1 MKPNSILPAGKLPPE
16 LLARLLAQ
24 APCAD
29 PRVVIGPGP
38 GLDCAVVRLG
48 DTHLVF
54 KSDPITF
61 AAEEIGWYL
70 VQVNAND
77 IAAAGATPR
86 WMLVTALLP
95 EQATTPELVEAIS
108 RQVFHA
114 CAELGIAVIGGH
126 TEITCGLDRPILAG
140 TLIGEAA
147 PQKLVTPQGAQP
159 GDRVLLTKGVPIEAV
174 SILGREFEDRL
185 RGKFSAQ
192 QIEEARA
199 YLRHPGIS
207 VVRDAEL
214 AMRSGRVHA
223 MHDPTE
229 GGVASALWELAEASQ
244 RSLIINPAAIPVPP
258 LARLLCRH
266 FAINPLA
273 AIASGALLLTA
284 PAEDAANIRRALQT
298 EGIPCAEIGAATDG
312 PAEVRTPQG
321 KLLPRPQRDEI
332 ARIMEEM
339 TTGTHNQTK

>member
-1 MKPNSILPAGKLPPE
+1 MKTGSILPAGKLPPQ
-16 LLARLLAQ
+16 LLTRLLAQ
-24 APCAD
+24 APCRD

-38 GLDCAVVRLG
+38 GLDCAVVQAG
-48 DTHLVF
+48 DAYLVF

-61 AAEEIGWYL
+61 AAADIGWYL

-77 IAAAGATPR
+77 IATTGAAPR

-95 EQATTPELVEAIS
+95 EGATTPELVEEIS
-108 RQVFHA
+108 GQVFRA
-114 CAELGIAVIGGH
+114 CAELNITVIGGH

-140 TLIGEAA
+140 TLIGEVT

-185 RGKFSAQ
+185 HGKFTAR
-192 QIEEARA
+192 QIEEAKA

-207 VVRDAEL
+207 VVKDVRV

-244 RSLIINPAAIPVPP
+244 RTLIINPAAIPIPP
-258 LARLLCRH
+258 LAGDLCRH
-266 FAINPLA
+266 FAIDPLA
-273 AIASGALLLTA
+273 AIASGALLLAA
-284 PAEDAANIRRALQT
+284 PTEDATAIRCALET
-298 EGIPCAEIGAATDG
+298 EGIPCAEIGTVTDG
-312 PAEVRTPQG
+312 PAEVSDPLG
-321 KLLPRPQRDEI
+321 DLLPRPPRDEI
-332 ARIMEEM
+332 ARILEE
-339 TTGTHNQTK
+339 

>member
-16 LLARLLAQ
+16 LPARVLAQ

-29 PRVVIGPGP
+29 PRVVIGPG
-38 GLDCAVVRLG
+38 LDCAVVQSG
-48 DTHLVF
+48 DSYLVF

-61 AAEEIGWYL
+61 AAANIGWYL

-77 IAAAGATPR
+77 IAAAGAAPR

-95 EQATTPELVEAIS
+95 EGETTPELVEEIS
-108 RQVFHA
+108 GQVYRA

-126 TEITCGLDRPILAG
+126 TEITCRLNRPILVG

-147 PQKLVTPQGAQP
+147 PQMLVTPQGAQP

-192 QIEEARA
+192 QIEEAKA
-199 YLRHPGIS
+199 YLYHPGIS
-207 VVRDAEL
+207 VVRDARV

-229 GGVASALWELAEASQ
+229 GGVASALWELAEASR
-244 RSLIINPAAIPVPP
+244 RSLIINPAAIPTPP
-258 LARLLCRH
+258 LARDLCRY
-266 FAINPLA
+266 FAIDPLA

-284 PAEDAANIRRALQT
+284 PAEDAADIRRALET
-298 EGIPCAEIGAATDG
+298 EGIPCAEIGAVKDG
-312 PAEVRTPQG
+312 PAEVRTSQG
-321 KLLPRPQRDEI
+321 KLLPRPPRDEI

-339 TTGTHNQTK
+339 TMGTHNETK